1 MRLFLF
7 LSALLNG
14 AQILHG
20 LQDGA
25 EHRLRAGGFAASALH
40 LLQRWRRQQRPSPG
54 HACSPPE
61 VFQPEAETKK
71 IFGLRRTR
79 IDQVL
84 KKLLVSTFFCFES
97 IAPFFKV
104 LNSHYLNSSYQWEK
118 RPSQRIVFLHLPTNP
133 SKRHFRFLRAPAL
146 LLKNLSRE
154 ISLLVSYFL
163 MKESNLVGAG
173 SSRVSMDQKRYS
185 KVSCYFRFLAS

>member
-97 IAPFFKV
+97 ITPLLQSFKFALFELKLPMRKAPV
-104 LNSHYLNSSYQWEK
+104 ANN
-118 RPSQRIVFLHLPTNP
+118 RIFT
-133 SKRHFRFLRAPAL
+133 FT
-146 LLKNLSRE
+146 
-154 ISLLVSYFL
+154 
-163 MKESNLVGAG
+163 
-173 SSRVSMDQKRYS
+173 D
-185 KVSCYFRFLAS
+185 